1 MPEQNMQ
8 PVTNPVLVDAM
19 ATFRL
24 KLSNRENEKAFLQ
37 AAVEARYM
45 LPAQIQPVET
55 KEGEPQQHRV
65 AFQIM
70 NTPDG
75 KRFMPAFTD
84 EIELKKNRRPDEQFQ
99 VAVMGFEQI
108 YQFIKSNEP
117 ITGVVINPFGSALCL
132 QRGQIIAI
140 GDAKGD
146 ITAGL
151 APQQPK
157 KPAAPLNP
165 TPVQQPTNVLGAAE
179 NTREQQQAAIRAAMA
194 DLDSHDEAQAEAPKA
209 EDVITDDLR
218 GALKAFLKK
227 QKAVKKAYIQP
238 ANESGENYLLVALE
252 ADESADIEGIGSSLT
267 TECADYSDL
276 PFECVPASSVRA
288 KELVANEKPFYEK
301 KRFGIF

>member
-8 PVTNPVLVDAM
+8 PVTNPELVDAM

-24 KLSNRENEKAFLQ
+24 DLTNRDNEKAFLQ
-37 AAVEARYM
+37 AAVNARYM
-45 LPAQIQPVET
+45 LPAQVQPVET
-55 KEGEPQQHRV
+55 KEGEPAQQRI

-84 EIELKKNRRPDEQFQ
+84 EVELKKNRKPDEQFQ
-99 VAVMGFEQI
+99 VAIMGFPQI
-108 YQFIKSNEP
+108 YQFVKQNEP

-132 QRGQIIAI
+132 HRGQIIAI
-140 GDAKGD
+140 GDAQGD

-157 KPAAPLNP
+157 KVDVPVNP
-165 TPVQQPTNVLGAAE
+165 TPVQQPTNVLGAVE

-194 DLDSHDEAQAEAPKA
+194 DLDSADEAASEPLKA
-209 EDVITDDLR
+209 EDVITEDLL
-218 GALKAFLKK
+218 GALKTFLKK

-238 ANESGENYLLVALE
+238 ANESGENYLLIALE
-252 ADESADIEGIGSSLT
+252 ADEAADIEGIGNSLT

-276 PFECVPASSVRA
+276 PFECVPASSIRA